1 MVSMSSLDAINIDD
15 RFDERDNTQTS
26 YKPFHYVDENSPFKN
41 VFVDVNYVKNCI
53 DTLTNEE
60 LEQVIKHCNMLI
72 ERNTVEMGGVIMEIG
87 FLGLLTLVFV
97 VLKLMHYSDLSWLG
111 VTVTLFVFALIVF
124 GKTKIKSKNKSLRK

>member
-15 RFDERDNTQTS
+15 GFDERDNTQTS

-124 GKTKIKSKNKSLRK
+124 GKTKIKSKNKSLR